1 MALTVTTLT
10 PEQEQYLN
18 DMASYGRELEQLAVA
33 SYGKYVIAGYAGKTD
48 NPSKLYCY
56 CGEGI
61 GYEGACVCPA
71 NKNAVLFKS
80 NAAAIIVACEL
91 YTKNGFGE
99 NINLG
104 VMPANE
110 YFWQL
115 YDQQCITMKE
125 VERLMR
131 SNAKNKIA

>member
-1 MALTVTTLT
+1 MALTVTKLT

-33 SYGKYVIAGYAGKTD
+33 SVGKYVIAGYAGKTTR
-48 NPSKLYCY
+48 PSKFYCY

-61 GYEGACVCPA
+61 GYKGACVCPA

-80 NAAAIIVACEL
+80 NAAAVVIATQQH
-91 YTKNGFGE
+91 YQNGIGE
-99 NINLG
+99 SITLT

-125 VERLMR
+125 VERLMH